1 MINKYNASLFCKED
15 ISLIENYEIAVS
27 SKTIY
32 DCHHRREID
41 DNLSRTELIKLGLYY
56 NRPASELVFIEHG
69 EHQKLHNNG
78 KRHPNYGKHLSA
90 ETRIKISNS
99 HKGKIVSSDTR
110 RKISESR
117 QGNKH
122 PQARPVYQMDLS
134 GNTIKKWTCIKY
146 AADSV
151 NGWISNISKCCLG
164 KRSQAYGFKWR
175 YADIYTP
182 PKSISEIKP
191 LF

>member
-1 MINKYNASLFCKED
+1 MLIMISRNRELKRYCCED
-15 ISLIENYEIAVS
+15 ISLIENYDIAVA
-27 SKTIY
+27 SKKKY
-32 DCHHRREID
+32 ECHHRREID
-41 DNLSRTELIKLGLYY
+41 ENLSRTELIKRGLYY
-56 NRPASELVFIEHG
+56 HRPASELLFIECG
-69 EHQKLHNNG
+69 EHRKLHHTG
-78 KRHPNYGKHLSA
+78 KILSA
-90 ETRIKISNS
+90 DNIEKLKNS
-99 HKGKIVSSDTR
+99 LY
-110 RKISESR
+110 
-117 QGNKH
+117 
-122 PQARPVYQMDLS
+122 RPVYQMDLS

-175 YADIYTP
+175 YADTYTP